1 MSFWISRERCL
12 RNNDP
17 FNMAVRLLMGHW
29 FFLTLKVHAGGPVA
43 NWQCGKVR
51 ICRSQLQ
58 RQQAVMSRIVSA
70 AFF

>member
-1 MSFWISRERCL
+1 
-12 RNNDP
+12 
-17 FNMAVRLLMGHW
+17 MAVRLLMGHW